1 MELGCVRWDYVG
13 DGRRDGIM
21 WVMVRGMVL
30 ECGSVGVVGQQGWG
44 RSLHWNEENYLS
56 GLSVRK
62 DVLDEQGDS
71 EAEIP
76 RLHSLMLFLPEFL
89 SSATPP
95 PDNCTLGDVR
105 LVGGNASIGEVQV
118 CYGNVWGSVCYAGW
132 DNRDA
137 GVVCKQLG
145 FTSGERERVCVYMC
159 VCAVCMFASVYVCMC
174 VHVFLCMFV

>member
-1 MELGCVRWDYVG
+1 MG

-44 RSLHWNEENYLS
+44 RSLHWNEENDLS

-62 DVLDEQGDS
+62 DVLDEEGDS

-76 RLHSLMLFLPEFL
+76 RLHSLTFLPEFL

-118 CYGNVWGSVCYAGW
+118 CYGNVWSSVCYAGW

-145 FTSGERERVCVYMC
+145 FTSGERERVCVCTC
-159 VCAVCMFASVYVCMC
+159 VYVQRVCLLVCMC
-174 VHVFLCMFV
+174 VYVRACVCVYVV